1 MSRLMRKMGQLCQD
15 DSAIIEMPAKEIS
28 ILKHEHEELR
38 SKKRK
43 KKTYLTATLS
53 FLKVPAMKKAP
64 EAMLKIIQSRRTAMR
79 VSKIKQADLEHT
91 FHINLH

>member
-43 KKTYLTATLS
+43 KDVFDGNAE
-53 FLKVPAMKKAP
+53 F
-64 EAMLKIIQSRRTAMR
+64 
-79 VSKIKQADLEHT
+79 SKGSCDEESS
-91 FHINLH
+91 